1 MKSASKIGG
10 FLILFMCFYLTVQSN
25 NIGFEAMKWGI
36 GGFLLLVVPKTAFS
50 LLKEVLPS
58 YLNKKGVKK

>member
-10 FLILFMCFYLTVQSN
+10 FIILFMCFYLTVKTE

-36 GGFLLLVVPKTAFS
+36 GGFLLLVVPKTAMT
-50 LLKEVLPS
+50 LLKEVLPD
-58 YLNKKGVKK
+58 YFKKRVGKK